1 MMPKPNI
8 YERVQSNLIKHFVLD
23 YFQSNSSDD
32 LQLDQQDVN
41 ISVEIFIDNTK

>member
-8 YERVQSNLIKHFVLD
+8 YERVQSNLIKNFVLD
-23 YFQSNSSDD
+23 YFQYNSSDD

-41 ISVEIFIDNTK
+41 ISLEIFIDNMK

>member
-8 YERVQSNLIKHFVLD
+8 YERVQSNLIKSFVLD